1 MPKIRR
7 QEAGE
12 ENSGLG
18 LLLDRKHFHQLRI
31 DPSSQVNEENVL
43 EEELGQGIGGGEGKL
58 DGVNVDVNQLG
69 VTMTNSLISRDQSS
83 QLVELNR
90 QLASTL

>member
-1 MPKIRR
+1 MSKIRR

-31 DPSSQVNEENVL
+31 DPSSHVNEENVL

-69 VTMTNSLISRDQSS
+69 VTMTNSLISGDQS